1 MSGTMDP
8 RQQFLFSTLPGL
20 LGQAYDYVRRN
31 PLQATADVAQAVTPG
46 GALQDALAGS
56 GQISQ
61 AAMRGDIGGMVGGAG
76 AMGAGLLGAIPLVG
90 MAGRGVGSAMRAAR
104 EAPEPATGVAGRVAS
119 MTPDVAFSRAV
130 APQPGAGV
138 PLLGGEELER
148 ANELSQ
154 RVLDFRRQQMTLP
167 VSQRVGPRSEDV
179 VFQPP
184 QLGRTLEGVPQA
196 IGREVDALRLENIG
210 AGSNR
215 PLQLPGSR
223 SGAGSAA
230 TMAENYGPVY
240 ERISGELG
248 PISRIMRGET
258 VENATPE
265 QIQAARAAFFYNMRP
280 MYDELT
286 ARGVSHQEA
295 LRRIQQEAQ
304 AIAGTSPRTDT
315 EQNVLNS
322 AFLQNRMA
330 RGLPI
335 DAASVQAATGPGSGY
350 GMIYDQHPALTEGL
364 LTGTATLA
372 QNPKPSVFGRNIGG
386 DLSGVT
392 ADVHN
397 VRAINI
403 LYNDANPGQ
412 LPVSSFESKKLF
424 ARYKAA
430 YTPDEAGNV
439 RGMSD
444 AELREILV
452 ARPSGQTVRG
462 QDVSTEY
469 PIYSDITSEVG
480 NRLGLTPADAQALMW
495 FYYGNRTGLASEAKT
510 VPELLN
516 DRLSIT
522 SQALGVSPQEAFDL
536 YRRNMIPLA
545 GAVPAAYVGSGLL
558 GGEE

>member
-1 MSGTMDP
+1 MSETMDP
-8 RQQFLFSTLPGL
+8 RQRFLFSMLPGL
-20 LGQAYDYVRRN
+20 LGQAYNYVRQN
-31 PLQATADVAQAVTPG
+31 PLQATADVAQAVSPG

-56 GQISQ
+56 EQISRS
-61 AAMRGDIGGMVGGAG
+61 ALRGDIGGMVGGAG
-76 AMGAGLLGAIPLVG
+76 AMGAGLLGAIPIAGMVG
-90 MAGRGVGSAMRAAR
+90 RAGGAAMRGASEATPTARAAGTTMD
-104 EAPEPATGVAGRVAS
+104 PAAA
-119 MTPDVAFSRAV
+119 MARAT

-138 PLLGGEELER
+138 PLLSGADLER

-167 VSQRVGPRSEDV
+167 VSERLKPQAGDT
-179 VFQPP
+179 VFEPP
-184 QLGRTLEGVPQA
+184 QLGKTLEGVPQI
-196 IGREVDALRLENIG
+196 IGREVDALRLENLG
-210 AGSNR
+210 AGSSK

-223 SGAGSAA
+223 AGAGTAA
-230 TMAENYGPVY
+230 TLAENYGPVY
-240 ERISGELG
+240 ERITGELA
-248 PISRIMRGET
+248 PIARIMRGEG

-265 QIQAARAAFFYNMRP
+265 QMQAARAAFFYNMRP
-280 MYDELT
+280 MYDQLVE
-286 ARGVSHQEA
+286 RGVSPQEA

-335 DAASVQAATGPGSGY
+335 DAASVQAASGPGSGY
-350 GMIYDQHPALTEGL
+350 GMIYDQHPALTQGL

-372 QNPKPSVFGRNIGG
+372 QNPKPSVFGRNIAG

-403 LYNDANPGQ
+403 LYNDINPGQ
-412 LPVSSFESKKLF
+412 LPASSFETKKLYDK
-424 ARYKAA
+424 YKAA
-430 YTPDEAGNV
+430 YTPDDNGAV

-444 AELREILV
+444 SELREILV
-452 ARPSGQTVRG
+452 ARPSGQGVRG
-462 QDVSTEY
+462 QEVSTEY

-495 FYYGNRTGLASEAKT
+495 FSYGNRTGLASEAKT

-522 SQALGVSPQEAFDL
+522 AQALGVSPQEAFDL

-545 GAVPAAYVGSGLL
+545 GAVPAAYLGSGLL